1 MRFFFTVELYNSQ
14 VVLKGVETDGHVIV
28 SAAKA
33 EIMSYEYQPVWQNQQ
48 VHSKTSW
55 VSSIDCMQVCSIFIY
70 QVAGDGR
77 MSRVG
82 SSDCLPKFVL
92 KEREFWQE
100 LLYSVFND
108 QHFWFTFIKYTC
120 VKVFPQSV

>member
-1 MRFFFTVELYNSQ
+1 MYYIEDEIFFFTVELYNSQ

-55 VSSIDCMQVCSIFIY
+55 VSSIDCMQVCSIFSCT
-70 QVAGDGR
+70 R
-77 MSRVG
+77 
-82 SSDCLPKFVL
+82 
-92 KEREFWQE
+92 
-100 LLYSVFND
+100 
-108 QHFWFTFIKYTC
+108 
-120 VKVFPQSV
+120 

>member
-1 MRFFFTVELYNSQ
+1 M
-14 VVLKGVETDGHVIV
+14 ETDGHVIV

-92 KEREFWQE
+92 KEREFWQKLASIK
-100 LLYSVFND
+100 LLKEALGHLIIAIVEYGTSLFSF
-108 QHFWFTFIKYTC
+108 Q
-120 VKVFPQSV
+120 

>member
-1 MRFFFTVELYNSQ
+1 MRFFFFTVELYNSQ

-70 QVAGDGR
+70 QVMDVCAEW
-77 MSRVG
+77 VLVIA
-82 SSDCLPKFVL
+82 CLSL
-92 KEREFWQE
+92 
-100 LLYSVFND
+100 
-108 QHFWFTFIKYTC
+108 C
-120 VKVFPQSV
+120 